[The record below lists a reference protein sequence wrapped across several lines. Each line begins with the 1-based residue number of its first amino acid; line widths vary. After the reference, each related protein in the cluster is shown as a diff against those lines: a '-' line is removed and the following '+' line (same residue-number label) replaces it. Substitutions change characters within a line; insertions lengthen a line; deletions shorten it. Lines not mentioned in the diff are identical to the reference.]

1 MIKADFGS
9 IIATKRKECKLSQ
22 PQLAALMC
30 KKGLNVK
37 AHSISKWEKNV
48 NLPNVLQFFALCEIL
63 KISDINQT
71 FQVGT
76 EATLLSKLNKEG
88 HDKAL
93 DYINLLF
100 KSGMYLRKE
109 SVIYQFP
116 RRSLSLYD
124 LPVSAGTGQFLDSDR
139 FCEIEVGDEVATN
152 ADFGVRVS
160 GDSMEPLYRDGQ
172 IIWIHKQETLEE
184 GEIGIFFLDGD
195 AYVKKYHHS
204 TSGIQLISLNSKY
217 PPINVSSEST
227 LKTFGKV
234 VG

>member
-139 FCEIEVGDEVATN
+139 LCEIEVGDEVAAN

-160 GDSMEPLYRDGQ
+160 GDSMEPLYLDGQ